1 MKEVKE
7 FLLNNRDF
15 KYQEF
20 SENLNI
26 CIGYRS
32 LGVRITIIRNLAKNL
47 SKKYTL
53 DYLIKNIDE
62 EYYEELLLK
71 GFIIGNY
78 KNLTYDELIS
88 YIDEHLTKIRD
99 WSMCDTFAASL
110 KISFKYQDELWE
122 FLIKKLDSKKEFDV
136 RFSLV
141 MILDYYINDSYKN
154 KVYDVIK
161 YVKKDDYYVK
171 MANAWLI
178 SYMFIKYFDDTISF
192 INHNKIN
199 EWVVNKGITKAI
211 ESFRIN
217 DEKKKILRKIREKLK
232 ENKT

>member
-32 LGVRITIIRNLAKNL
+32 LGVRIPIIRNLAKNL

-110 KISFKYQDELWE
+110 KISFKYQDELWD

-141 MILDYYINDSYKN
+141 MILDYYINDLYKN